1 MLWQPNGGVENPE
14 VNRRNF
20 GLLLWQNN
28 YDGAA
33 NYAYQHSFG
42 NIWNDFDDVLYREH
56 NFTYP
61 TVDGVVDTIAWEGY
75 REGVDDV
82 RYMTKL
88 EQLISSADKSGDK
101 KHKDT
106 AAKASEYLKT
116 IDASEDDLNVVRSKM
131 ISYIMDLR

>member
-1 MLWQPNGGVENPE
+1 LHSRTPPAIG
-14 VNRRNF
+14 
-20 GLLLWQNN
+20 

-33 NYAYQHSFG
+33 TYAYQHSFG
-42 NIWNDFDDVLYREH
+42 NIWNDFDDPLYRDH

-61 TVDGVVDTIAWEGY
+61 TMDGVIDTIAWEGY

-88 EQLISSADKSGDK
+88 QQLIEGAEKSGDK
-101 KHKDT
+101 KRKDT

-116 IDASEDDLNVVRSKM
+116 IDANNDDLSEVRSKT
-131 ISYIMDLR
+131 IGYILQLN